1 LKLKREKW
9 TEQMGRGQNTRNGF
23 KISARIPLAK
33 YREVKHSGAGVLNQN
48 VLLAISAEATERNAS

>member
-1 LKLKREKW
+1 
-9 TEQMGRGQNTRNGF
+9 MGRGQNTRNGF